1 MESSFSGK
9 VAFIWSLAEVL
20 RGDVKAHEYGQFV
33 LPFLVLRRLECAL
46 EPSKAAVL
54 EKAKTVELGSPSA
67 DQILRKVAGE
77 RFYNTSPLD
86 LTHLLNDSA
95 NVARL
100 ERTSGSTDLHPGS
113 GGAAQRGAGAA
124 CPRST

>member
-20 RGDVKAHEYGQFV
+20 RGDVKAHENGQFI

-54 EKAKTVELGSPSA
+54 EKAKTVEHAGPCIGA
-67 DQILRKVAGE
+67 DDPGLLRGV
-77 RFYNTSPLD
+77 
-86 LTHLLNDSA
+86 
-95 NVARL
+95 V
-100 ERTSGSTDLHPGS
+100 
-113 GGAAQRGAGAA
+113 
-124 CPRST
+124 